1 MSIVKKWTSCVV
13 SFIAGVL
20 GLALSACSGMVV
32 KIDALKVKETTK
44 AFKVITDAD
53 LYKDAKTAGTG
64 TEFLWLKVFAIIT
77 LIISIL
83 LIVYAIVCCWRT

>member
-44 AFKVITDAD
+44 AF
-53 LYKDAKTAGTG
+53 
-64 TEFLWLKVFAIIT
+64 T
-77 LIISIL
+77 LIG
-83 LIVYAIVCCWRT
+83 WRESAYRNRNTICNTKTSPNAFLRA